1 MVKLALYVILIIGA
15 CVFGH
20 GFYTNYNRLMNTTV
34 DEEEN
39 VASPQKA
46 TTIKKGGSSGKFSRV
61 VFFGGGFFVTVVVLG
76 LMGGHEFSN
85 FMGQRFGHLLYNDEG
100 EGFKVSDYEQAE
112 QKWADG
118 QHLEAI
124 QMMREYYKEHPNELH
139 VAIRIAEIYE
149 KDLQNPLA
157 AALEYEE
164 VLNHKLPDEQ
174 WGWTAIHLANLY
186 NKLGKGPKAVDL
198 LKRIVDEYPET
209 PAAEKARKHL
219 GVDETEEEAEEA
231 STEEK
236 PASVVEAKAEP
247 VAPEPPK
254 NDLQNFINKFHQNK
268 GHTTDDGSVS

>member
-1 MVKLALYVILIIGA
+1 MVKLALYGILIIGA

-20 GFYTNYNRLMNTTV
+20 GFYTNYHRLMNTTV
-34 DEEEN
+34 DDEET
-39 VASPQKA
+39 VGSQQKA
-46 TTIKKGGSSGKFSRV
+46 TLIKKGSSSGKFSRV
-61 VFFGGGFFVTVVVLG
+61 VFFGGGLFFTVVTLG

-100 EGFKVSDYEQAE
+100 EAFKVSDYEQAE

-164 VLNHKLPDEQ
+164 VLNHKLPSEQ

-186 NKLGKGPKAVDL
+186 NSKLNKGPKAIEL
-198 LKRIVDEYPET
+198 LKRIVEEHPDT

-219 GVDETEEEAEEA
+219 ALDETKAETEEEPAEEKTA
-231 STEEK
+231 PVAE
-236 PASVVEAKAEP
+236 VKAEP
-247 VAPEPPK
+247 MVPQAPK
-254 NDLQNFINKFHQNK
+254 NDLQDFINKFHQNK
-268 GHTTDDGSVS
+268 GHSDNDEAS